1 MACVN
6 LNARY
11 FIYLFKSIKLPDLDL
26 NQIETMKNL
35 YQKIIAI
42 MVAFTFCF
50 NVNAQSKLNPNPT
63 TKDTYKVTKII
74 NLEYKYV
81 PSIKELIANG
91 TFIPSDPNEFKK
103 EGPPKRIRGAKVVPG
118 KGLPKGNDPLVNFD
132 SEVAKKQTRDP
143 ILTFQSTSS
152 TATPGDPTGEIG
164 RDYYLASWNSSFRFF
179 NLDGSPAT
187 PNTSLSNLFG
197 PNESGD
203 PIVLYDS
210 EADRYIVSSMG
221 SSALNFAISV
231 SNDPVNDGWHVYNA
245 ASNQFP
251 TSGFP
256 DYPKYSIWSDGY
268 YVTTNQGGDNLF
280 VIERD
285 KVLTGDSTASI
296 QAFDTPSQTTAGFA
310 SAQVFDIV
318 DDDHP
323 AAGNATLVYMQDDG
337 WGGITTDHL
346 KLWTINID
354 WANPSNSS
362 ISSPIQLNTTAFNS
376 TFDGGSFS
384 NLEQPSGPDIDAMQ
398 WTIMNQAQFRKFPTH
413 NSAVLNFVVDVDGS
427 SAELAGVRWFEL
439 RQDGDGQP
447 WTIFQEGTY
456 TAPDGRHAFG
466 ASMSIDL
473 QGNIGMGYSSV
484 STSESVSLRYTG
496 RYAAD
501 PLGEMTLEEG
511 LIAQS
516 TGNSTNLR
524 YADYAHMSV
533 EPTNDKQFWFVS
545 EYFSPGRGHRVGVFQ
560 IAADAAYD
568 AGVVSIDS
576 PVTGTLTDSEAV
588 TVSIFNYGEN
598 DISNFDVSFQVNS
611 GAVVTETYTGTV
623 GTGETVQHTFSTTV
637 DMSTVGETY
646 VVLAYTTLADDE
658 NDANDSVTADITH
671 LNPNDIGVS
680 AITSPSSGE
689 LLSNAESVTVTI
701 TNYGG
706 ATQYDFDVT
715 YELNGETVTETV
727 AGPLEGNSSMDYT
740 FTQTVDI
747 SEFGTYTITVYTSL
761 DNDSDTSNDST
772 STDVT
777 NINCAP
783 SMDCSFA
790 DGFQLFQFGD
800 INNESGCEGYGDF
813 TDQSTDVELGET
825 YDITMTTGYGNQYI
839 RIWIDYNDDFNFT
852 LDELILDNYVMGPGL
867 GAGSI
872 TETTQVTIPVDAT
885 LGQHLMRTKTNWNA
899 GVPDDACAT
908 TTYGETEDYMINI
921 LPSAA
926 YDVGVTNITNP
937 ITGSL
942 SNAETVTIEIFN
954 YGENDVSNFEVS
966 YTVNGGG
973 EVVETFTETL
983 ASGTTAEYSF
993 AGTADMSTVE
1003 AYYTIVASVNLDGD
1017 EDAENDSYEVEI
1029 QHLIA
1034 DDIGVTSI
1042 VSPSSGTLLSNTEQV
1057 TVVISNFGGA
1067 TQSDFE
1073 VTFVLNDGESV
1084 TEVVAGPL
1092 EGNSTMEYTFT
1103 QTVDLSIPGTF
1114 TLTVSTS
1121 LPGDDV
1127 PSNDSSSTEIV
1138 NSNCAPSMDCSVGDG
1153 LQLFQLLDIDNP
1165 SGCEGYG
1172 DFTDQMTNVEQ
1183 GGTHDVTF
1191 TTGYGNQ
1198 FVRIWIDFN
1207 DDYAY
1212 TLDEL
1217 VLDNY
1222 EIADGGG
1229 SGTYTETT
1237 QITIPADAPLG
1248 EHSMRVKT
1256 NWNAGVPDDACDETT
1271 YGETEDYMVNVV
1283 TSLGF
1288 GENELSESQFKIY
1301 SADNDNFTIKL
1312 TTAYSDLITFTVY
1325 DVNGK
1330 IVVFNNIEKTT
1341 GASYIYDLNMS
1352 YAASGVYLIK
1362 MGNSTVGYKTG
1373 RIIVK

>member
-1 MACVN
+1 
-6 LNARY
+6 
-11 FIYLFKSIKLPDLDL
+11 
-26 NQIETMKNL
+26 MKNI
-35 YQKIIAI
+35 YQKLIAI
-42 MVAFTFCF
+42 TVITLLSFG
-50 NVNAQSKLNPNPT
+50 VNAQSKFDPIPE
-63 TKDTYKVTKII
+63 KPDTYKVTKTI

-81 PSIKELIANG
+81 PSIKELIENG
-91 TFIPSDPNEFKK
+91 TFIPADPNEFKK
-103 EGPPKRIRGAKVVPG
+103 AGPPKRMRGAKLVPG
-118 KGLPKGNDPLVNFD
+118 KGLPKGNDPLVDFD
-132 SEVAKKQTRDP
+132 SKVSKKQTKDP
-143 ILTFQSTSS
+143 ILTFQTTTS
-152 TATPGDPTGEIG
+152 TATPGDPTGEVG
-164 RDYYLASWNSSFRFF
+164 RDYYLASWNSSFRFY
-179 NLDGSPAT
+179 NLDGTPAT

-197 PNESGD
+197 ANESGD

-210 EADRYIVSSMG
+210 EADRYVISSMG
-221 SSALNFAISV
+221 SSALNFAVSV

-251 TSGFP
+251 TSGQFP

-268 YVTTNQGGDNLF
+268 YCTTNTSGDNLF
-280 VIERD
+280 VLERE
-285 KVLTGDSTASI
+285 KILNGDSTASL
-296 QAFDTPSQTTAGFA
+296 QAFDTPSQAIAGFA
-310 SAQVFDIV
+310 SAQILDIV
-318 DDDHP
+318 DDNHP
-323 AAGNATLVYMQDDG
+323 SAGNATLVYMQDDSWSG
-337 WGGITTDHL
+337 VTTDHL
-346 KLWTINID
+346 KLWTVNVD
-354 WANPSNSS
+354 WSNPGNSS
-362 ISSPIQLNTTAFNS
+362 ISSPVQLNTTAFNS

-413 NSAVLNFVVDVDGS
+413 NSAILNFVVDVDGTA
-427 SAELAGVRWFEL
+427 AELAGVRWYEL

-447 WTIFQEGTY
+447 WTIYQEGTY

-466 ASMSIDL
+466 ASMSMDL

-484 STSESVSLRYTG
+484 SSTESVSLRYTG

-533 EPTNDKQFWFVS
+533 EPVNGKQFWYVS
-545 EYFSPGRGHRVGVFQ
+545 EYFSPGRSHMLGVFQ

-576 PVTGTLTDSEAV
+576 PVTGTLTDSETV

-598 DISNFDVSFQVNS
+598 DISNFDVSFELNS
-611 GAVVTETYTGTV
+611 GGVVTETYTGTIA
-623 GTGETVQHTFSTTV
+623 TGETAQHTFSTTV

-646 VVLAYTTLADDE
+646 VLNAYTTLTDDE
-658 NDANDSVTADITH
+658 NSDNDGVTEDIIH

-680 AITSPSSGE
+680 GISSPSSGE

-715 YELNGETVTETV
+715 FELNGETVTETV
-727 AGPLEGNSSMDYT
+727 PGPLEGNSSMDYT
-740 FTQTVDI
+740 FEQTVDV
-747 SEFGTYTITVYTSL
+747 SAFGTYTITVYTSL
-761 DNDSDTSNDST
+761 DGDSDVSNDS
-772 STDVT
+772 SSSDIT

-790 DGFQLFQFGD
+790 DGFLLFQFGD

-825 YDITMTTGYGNQYI
+825 YDVTMTTGYGNQFV
-839 RIWIDYNDDFNFT
+839 RIWVDYNDDFNFT
-852 LDELILDNYVMGPGL
+852 LDELILDNYEIADGA
-867 GAGSI
+867 GAGSF

-899 GVPDDACAT
+899 PVPDDACET
-908 TTYGETEDYMINI
+908 TQYGETEDYMINI
-921 LPSAA
+921 LPAAA
-926 YDVGVTNITNP
+926 YDVGVTNITSP
-937 ITGSL
+937 VTGSL
-942 SNAETVTIEIFN
+942 SNAETITIEIFN
-954 YGENDVSNFEVS
+954 FGENDVTNFEVS
-966 YTVNGGG
+966 YSVNGGAA
-973 EVVETFTETL
+973 VVETYTETL
-983 ASGTTAEYSF
+983 ASGATGEYTF
-993 AGTADMSTVE
+993 AGTADMSEVE
-1003 AYYTIVASVNLDGD
+1003 AFYTIVASVNLDGD
-1017 EDAENDSYEVEI
+1017 EDAENDSFEIEI

-1034 DDIGVTSI
+1034 LDLGVSSI
-1042 VSPSSGTLLSNTEQV
+1042 LSPSSGTLLSNAEQV
-1057 TVVISNFGGA
+1057 TVVITNFGGA
-1067 TQSDFE
+1067 TQTDFE

-1103 QTVDLSIPGTF
+1103 QTVDLSIPGNY

-1138 NSNCAPSMDCSVGDG
+1138 NTNCAPSMDCSVGDG

-1172 DFTDQMTNVEQ
+1172 DFTDLMTDVEQ
-1183 GGTHDVTF
+1183 GGTHDVTL

-1207 DDYAY
+1207 DDFAY

-1222 EIADGGG
+1222 EIADGSG
-1229 SGTYTETT
+1229 SGSYTETT
-1237 QITIPADAPLG
+1237 QINIPADAPLG
-1248 EHSMRVKT
+1248 QHSMRVKT
-1256 NWNAGVPDDACDETT
+1256 NWNAPVPDDACEETT

-1288 GENELSESQFKIY
+1288 GEQELTNSQFKIY
-1301 SADNDNFTIKL
+1301 SADNDNFTVKL
-1312 TTAYSDLITFTVY
+1312 ITDYSELITFTVY

-1330 IVVFNNIEKTT
+1330 ILVFNNIEKTN
-1341 GASYIYDLNMS
+1341 GSSYVYDLDMS
-1352 YAASGVYLIK
+1352 YAAAGVYLVQ
-1362 MGNSTVGYKTG
+1362 MGNSSVGYKTG

>member
-1 MACVN
+1 
-6 LNARY
+6 
-11 FIYLFKSIKLPDLDL
+11 
-26 NQIETMKNL
+26 MKNSF
-35 YQKIIAI
+35 QKLFALI
-42 MVAFTFCF
+42 VVFTLSFA
-50 NVNAQSKLNPNPT
+50 VNAQTKYNPNPT
-63 TKDTYKVTKII
+63 TKDTYKVTKVI

-81 PSIKELIANG
+81 PSIKELIENG
-91 TFIPSDPNEFKK
+91 TFIPADPNEFKK
-103 EGPPKRIRGAKVVPG
+103 VGPPKRMRGAKVVPG

-132 SEVAKKQTRDP
+132 KESTKKQTKDP

-197 PNESGD
+197 ANESGD
-203 PIVLYDS
+203 PIVMYDS
-210 EADRYIVSSMG
+210 EADRYIITSMG
-221 SSALNFAISV
+221 SSSVNFAISV

-245 ASNQFP
+245 SSNQFP
-251 TSGFP
+251 TSGQFP

-268 YVTTNQGGDNLF
+268 YLTTNTGGDNLF

-296 QAFDTPSQTTAGFA
+296 QAFDTPSQATAGFS

-323 AAGNATLVYMQDDG
+323 APGNATLVYMQDDG
-337 WGGITTDHL
+337 WGGVSTDHL

-354 WANPSNSS
+354 WSNPSNSS
-362 ISSPIQLNTTAFNS
+362 ISSPVQLNTTAFNS

-447 WTIFQEGTY
+447 WYIHQEGTY

-598 DISNFDVSFQVNS
+598 DISNFDVSFQVDG
-611 GAVVTETYTGTV
+611 GAVVTETYSGTI
-623 GTGETVQHTFSTTV
+623 GTGETAQHTFSTTV

-825 YDITMTTGYGNQYI
+825 YDVTMTTGYGDQFV

-852 LDELILDNYVMGPGL
+852 LDELILDNYEIADGA
-867 GAGSI
+867 GAGSF

-899 GVPDDACAT
+899 TVPDDACAT
-908 TTYGETEDYMINI
+908 TQYGETEDYMINI

-937 ITGSL
+937 VTGSL

-954 YGENDVSNFEVS
+954 YGENDISNFEVS
-966 YTVNGGG
+966 YTVNGGA
-973 EVVETFTETL
+973 EVIETFTETL

-1057 TVVISNFGGA
+1057 TVVITNFGGA

-1073 VTFVLNDGESV
+1073 VTYVLNDGESV

-1237 QITIPADAPLG
+1237 QITIPSDAPLG

-1256 NWNAGVPDDACDETT
+1256 NWNAGVPDDACEETT

-1312 TTAYSDLITFTVY
+1312 TTDYSDLITFTVY

>member
-1 MACVN
+1 MKNIYIKLLALATIITLSFS
-6 LNARY
+6 LNAQT
-11 FIYLFKSIKLPDLDL
+11 K
-26 NQIETMKNL
+26 
-35 YQKIIAI
+35 
-42 MVAFTFCF
+42 FTPIPE
-50 NVNAQSKLNPNPT
+50 KP
-63 TKDTYKVTKII
+63 DTYKVTQTI

-81 PSIKELIANG
+81 PSIKELIQNG

-103 EGPPKRIRGAKVVPG
+103 EGPPKRMRGAKVVPG
-118 KGLPKGNDPLVNFD
+118 KGLPKGNDPLVDFD
-132 SEVAKKQTRDP
+132 SKTSKKQTRDP
-143 ILTFQSTSS
+143 ILTFQTTSS
-152 TATPGDPTGEIG
+152 TATPGDPTGEVG
-164 RDYYLASWNSSFRFF
+164 RDYYLASWNSSFRFY

-210 EADRYIVSSMG
+210 EADRYVISSMG
-221 SSALNFAISV
+221 SSALNFAVSV

-251 TSGFP
+251 TSGQFP

-268 YVTTNQGGDNLF
+268 YCTTNTGGDNLF
-280 VIERD
+280 VLERE
-285 KVLTGDSTASI
+285 KILNGDPTASL
-296 QAFDTPSQTTAGFA
+296 QAFDIPAMVTAGFS
-310 SAQVFDIV
+310 SAQVLDIV

-323 AAGNATLVYMQDDG
+323 APGNATLVYMQDDS
-337 WGGITTDHL
+337 WGGVSIDHL
-346 KLWTINID
+346 KIWNINID
-354 WANPSNSS
+354 WSNSS
-362 ISSPIQLNTTAFNS
+362 NSSVSSPTQLNTTAFNS

-427 SAELAGVRWFEL
+427 SAELAGVRWYEL

-447 WTIFQEGTY
+447 WSIYQEGTY
-456 TAPDGRHAFG
+456 TAPDGRHAFA

-484 STSESVSLRYTG
+484 SSTESISLRYTG
-496 RYAAD
+496 RYAGD

-511 LIAQS
+511 LVAQS
-516 TGNSTNLR
+516 TGNNPNLR
-524 YADYAHMSV
+524 YADYADISV
-533 EPTNDKQFWFVS
+533 DPVNDKQFWYVS
-545 EYFSPGRGHRVGVFQ
+545 EYFSPSRSHMVGVFQ

-568 AGVVSIDS
+568 AGVVSVDS
-576 PVTGTLTDSEAV
+576 PVTGTLTDTETV

-598 DISNFDVSFQVNS
+598 DISNFDVSFQVNG
-611 GAVVTETYTGTV
+611 GAVITETYTGTI

-646 VVLAYTTLADDE
+646 VVNAYTTLTDDE
-658 NDANDSVTADITH
+658 NTANDGVTADITH

-680 AITSPSSGE
+680 EITSPSSGE
-689 LLSNAESVTVTI
+689 LLSNAESVTVII
-701 TNYGG
+701 TNFGG

-715 YELNGETVTETV
+715 FEITNPDGSGEIVTETV
-727 AGPLEGNSSMDYT
+727 AGPLEGNSSMEYT
-740 FTQTVDI
+740 FEQTVDV
-747 SEFGTYTITVYTSL
+747 SQFGTYSISSNTSL
-761 DNDSDTSNDST
+761 EGDSDETNDTTTSDI
-772 STDVT
+772 T

-783 SMDCSFA
+783 SMDCSLG
-790 DGFQLFQFGD
+790 DGFQLFQFAD

-825 YDITMTTGYGNQYI
+825 YDVTMTTGWGQQYV

-852 LDELILDNYVMGPGL
+852 LDELVMDNYII
-867 GAGSI
+867 GAGQGQGTY
-872 TETTQVTIPVDAT
+872 TETTQLTIPVNAA

-899 GVPDDACAT
+899 GVPDDACELT
-908 TTYGETEDYMINI
+908 VYGETEDYMINI
-921 LPSAA
+921 LPAAA
-926 YDVGVTNITNP
+926 YDIGVTNITNP

-966 YTVNGGG
+966 YAVNGGA
-973 EVVETFTETL
+973 EVIETFTETL

-993 AGTADMSTVE
+993 NGTADMSTVE

-1017 EDAENDSYEVEI
+1017 EDADNDSYEVEI

-1034 DDIGVTSI
+1034 NDIGVTSI
-1042 VSPSSGTLLSNTEQV
+1042 LSPSSGTLLSNAEQV
-1057 TVVISNFGGA
+1057 SVVITNFGGA

-1103 QTVDLSIPGTF
+1103 GTVDLSIPGTF
-1114 TLTVSTS
+1114 TLTVNTS

-1127 PSNDSSSTEIV
+1127 SSNDSSAIEIV
-1138 NSNCAPSMDCSVGDG
+1138 NSNCAPSMNCAVGDG
-1153 LQLFQLLDIDNP
+1153 LTLFQLLDIDNT

-1172 DFTDQMTNVEQ
+1172 DFTDQITNVEQ
-1183 GGTHDVTF
+1183 GGTHDVTM
-1191 TTGYGNQ
+1191 TTGYGTQ
-1198 FVRIWIDFN
+1198 YVRIWIDFN

-1212 TLDEL
+1212 TIDEL

-1222 EIADGGG
+1222 VIADGSPGG
-1229 SGTYTETT
+1229 SYTETT
-1237 QITIPADAPLG
+1237 QINIPADAALG

-1256 NWNAGVPDDACDETT
+1256 NWNAGVPDDACEVTT

-1283 TSLGF
+1283 TSLGLV
-1288 GENELSESQFKIY
+1288 ENQLNESQFIIY
-1301 SADNDNFTIKL
+1301 SPDNDNFTVKL
-1312 TTAYSDLITFTVY
+1312 TTEYSDLITFTVY

-1330 IVVFNNIEKTT
+1330 IVVFNNIEKTDSS
-1341 GASYIYDLNMS
+1341 SYIYDLNMS
-1352 YAASGVYLIK
+1352 YAASGVYLVK
-1362 MGNSTVGYKTG
+1362 MGNSTIGYKTA
-1373 RIIVK
+1373 RIIVN

>member
-1 MACVN
+1 
-6 LNARY
+6 
-11 FIYLFKSIKLPDLDL
+11 
-26 NQIETMKNL
+26 
-35 YQKIIAI
+35 
-42 MVAFTFCF
+42 
-50 NVNAQSKLNPNPT
+50 
-63 TKDTYKVTKII
+63 
-74 NLEYKYV
+74 
-81 PSIKELIANG
+81 
-91 TFIPSDPNEFKK
+91 
-103 EGPPKRIRGAKVVPG
+103 
-118 KGLPKGNDPLVNFD
+118 
-132 SEVAKKQTRDP
+132 
-143 ILTFQSTSS
+143 
-152 TATPGDPTGEIG
+152 
-164 RDYYLASWNSSFRFF
+164 
-179 NLDGSPAT
+179 
-187 PNTSLSNLFG
+187 
-197 PNESGD
+197 
-203 PIVLYDS
+203 
-210 EADRYIVSSMG
+210 MG

-251 TSGFP
+251 TSGQFP

-268 YVTTNQGGDNLF
+268 YCTTNTGGDNLF
-280 VIERD
+280 VLERE
-285 KVLTGDSTASI
+285 KILNGDPTASL
-296 QAFDTPSQTTAGFA
+296 QAFDIPAMVTAGFS
-310 SAQVFDIV
+310 SAQVLDIV

-323 AAGNATLVYMQDDG
+323 APGNATLVYMQDDSWTG
-337 WGGITTDHL
+337 VSIDHL
-346 KLWTINID
+346 KIWNINID
-354 WANPSNSS
+354 WSNSS
-362 ISSPIQLNTTAFNS
+362 NSSVSSPTQLNTTAFNS

-427 SAELAGVRWFEL
+427 SAELAGVRWYEL

-447 WTIFQEGTY
+447 WSIYQEGTY
-456 TAPDGRHAFG
+456 TAPDGRHAFA

-484 STSESVSLRYTG
+484 SSTESISLRYTG
-496 RYAAD
+496 RYAGD

-511 LIAQS
+511 LVAQS
-516 TGNSTNLR
+516 TGNNPNLR
-524 YADYAHMSV
+524 YADYADISV
-533 EPTNDKQFWFVS
+533 DPVNDKQFWYVS
-545 EYFSPGRGHRVGVFQ
+545 EYFSPSRSHMVGVFQ

-568 AGVVSIDS
+568 AGVVSVDS
-576 PVTGTLTDSEAV
+576 PVTGTLTDTETV

-611 GAVVTETYTGTV
+611 GAVITETYTGTI

-637 DMSTVGETY
+637 DMSTVGTTY
-646 VVLAYTTLADDE
+646 AVLAYTTLTDDE
-658 NDANDSVTADITH
+658 NASNDGVTADITH

-680 AITSPSSGE
+680 EITSPSSGE
-689 LLSNAESVTVTI
+689 LLSNAESVTVMI
-701 TNYGG
+701 TNFGG

-715 YELNGETVTETV
+715 FEITNPDGSSEIVTETIT
-727 AGPLEGNSSMDYT
+727 GPLEGNSSMEYT
-740 FTQTVDI
+740 FEQTVDV
-747 SEFGTYTITVYTSL
+747 SEFGTYLISANTSL
-761 DNDSDTSNDST
+761 DGDSDETNDT
-772 STDVT
+772 TTTDIT

-783 SMDCSFA
+783 SMDCSLG
-790 DGFQLFQFGD
+790 DGFQLFQFAD

-825 YDITMTTGYGNQYI
+825 YDVTMTTGWGEQYV

-852 LDELILDNYVMGPGL
+852 LDELVMDNYII
-867 GAGSI
+867 GAGQGQGTY
-872 TETTQVTIPVDAT
+872 TETTQLTIPANAA

-899 GVPDDACAT
+899 GVPDDACELT
-908 TTYGETEDYMINI
+908 VYGETEDYMINI
-921 LPSAA
+921 LPAAA
-926 YDVGVTNITNP
+926 YDIGVTNITNP

-966 YTVNGGG
+966 YTINGGA

-993 AGTADMSTVE
+993 NGTADMSTVE
-1003 AYYTIVASVNLDGD
+1003 AYYTIAASVNLDGD
-1017 EDAENDSYEVEI
+1017 EDADNDSYEVEI

-1034 DDIGVTSI
+1034 NDIGITSI
-1042 VSPSSGTLLSNTEQV
+1042 LSPSSGTLLSNAEQV
-1057 TVVISNFGGA
+1057 SVVITNFGGA

-1103 QTVDLSIPGTF
+1103 GTVDLSIPGTF
-1114 TLTVSTS
+1114 TLTVNTS

-1127 PSNDSSSTEIV
+1127 STNDSSAIEIV
-1138 NSNCAPSMDCSVGDG
+1138 NSNCAPSMNCAVGDG
-1153 LQLFQLLDIDNP
+1153 LTLFQLLDIDNT

-1183 GGTHDVTF
+1183 GGTHDVTM
-1191 TTGYGNQ
+1191 TTGYGTQ
-1198 FVRIWIDFN
+1198 YVRIWIDFN

-1212 TLDEL
+1212 TIDEL

-1222 EIADGGG
+1222 VIADGSPGG
-1229 SGTYTETT
+1229 SYTETT
-1237 QITIPADAPLG
+1237 QINIPADAALG

-1256 NWNAGVPDDACDETT
+1256 NWNAGVPDDACEVTT

-1283 TSLGF
+1283 TSLGLE
-1288 GENELSESQFKIY
+1288 ENQLNESQFIIY
-1301 SADNDNFTIKL
+1301 SPDNDNFTVKL
-1312 TTAYSDLITFTVY
+1312 TTEYSDLITFTVY

-1330 IVVFNNIEKTT
+1330 IVVFNNIEKTD
-1341 GASYIYDLNMS
+1341 GSSYIYDLDMS
-1352 YAASGVYLIK
+1352 YAAAGVYLVK
-1362 MGNSTVGYKTG
+1362 MGNSTIGYKTG

>member
-1 MACVN
+1 
-6 LNARY
+6 
-11 FIYLFKSIKLPDLDL
+11 
-26 NQIETMKNL
+26 MKNSF
-35 YQKIIAI
+35 QKLFALI
-42 MVAFTFCF
+42 VVFTLSFA
-50 NVNAQSKLNPNPT
+50 VNAQTKYNPNPT
-63 TKDTYKVTKII
+63 TKDTYKVTKVI

-81 PSIKELIANG
+81 PSIKELIENG
-91 TFIPSDPNEFKK
+91 TFIPADPNEFKK
-103 EGPPKRIRGAKVVPG
+103 VGPPKRMRGAKVVPG

-132 SEVAKKQTRDP
+132 KESTKKQTKDP

-197 PNESGD
+197 ANESGD
-203 PIVLYDS
+203 PIVMYDS
-210 EADRYIVSSMG
+210 EADRYIITSMG
-221 SSALNFAISV
+221 SSSVNFAISV

-245 ASNQFP
+245 SSNQFP
-251 TSGFP
+251 TSGQFP

-268 YVTTNQGGDNLF
+268 YLTTNTGGDNLF

-296 QAFDTPSQTTAGFA
+296 QAFDTPSQATAGFS

-323 AAGNATLVYMQDDG
+323 APGNATLVYMQDDG
-337 WGGITTDHL
+337 WGGVSTDHL

-354 WANPSNSS
+354 WSNPSNSS
-362 ISSPIQLNTTAFNS
+362 ISSPVQLNTTAFNS

-447 WTIFQEGTY
+447 WYIHQEGTY

-598 DISNFDVSFQVNS
+598 DISNFDVSFQVDG
-611 GAVVTETYTGTV
+611 GAVVTETYSGTI
-623 GTGETVQHTFSTTV
+623 GTGETAQHTFSTTV

-825 YDITMTTGYGNQYI
+825 YDVTMTTGYGNQFV

-852 LDELILDNYVMGPGL
+852 LDELILDNYEIADGA
-867 GAGSI
+867 GAGSF

-899 GVPDDACAT
+899 TVPDDACAT
-908 TTYGETEDYMINI
+908 TQYGETEDYMINI

-937 ITGSL
+937 VTGSL

-954 YGENDVSNFEVS
+954 YGENDISNFEVS
-966 YTVNGGG
+966 YTVNGGA
-973 EVVETFTETL
+973 EVIETFTETL

-1057 TVVISNFGGA
+1057 TVVITNFGGA

-1073 VTFVLNDGESV
+1073 VTYVLNDGESV

-1237 QITIPADAPLG
+1237 QITIPSDAPLG

-1256 NWNAGVPDDACDETT
+1256 NWNAGVPDDACEETT

-1312 TTAYSDLITFTVY
+1312 TTDYSDLITFTVY

>member
-1 MACVN
+1 
-6 LNARY
+6 
-11 FIYLFKSIKLPDLDL
+11 
-26 NQIETMKNL
+26 MKNL
-35 YQKIIAI
+35 FIKLI
-42 MVAFTFCF
+42 AFTVIITLSSS
-50 NVNAQSKLNPNPT
+50 VNAQ
-63 TKDTYKVTKII
+63 TKFTPAPEKPDTYKVTQTI

-81 PSIKELIANG
+81 PSIRELIENG
-91 TFIPSDPNEFKK
+91 TFIPADPNEFKK
-103 EGPPKRIRGAKVVPG
+103 VGPPKRMRGAKVVPG
-118 KGLPKGNDPLVNFD
+118 KGFPKGDDPLVNFD
-132 SEVAKKQTRDP
+132 SKVSKKQTKDP
-143 ILTFQSTSS
+143 ILTFQSTTS

-164 RDYYLASWNSSFRFF
+164 RDYYLASWNSSFRFY

-197 PNESGD
+197 ANESGD

-210 EADRYIVSSMG
+210 EADRYVISSMG
-221 SSALNFAISV
+221 SSSLNFAVSV

-251 TSGFP
+251 TSGQFP

-268 YVTTNQGGDNLF
+268 YCTTNTGGDNLF
-280 VIERD
+280 VLERD
-285 KVLTGDSTASI
+285 KILNGDTSASL
-296 QAFDTPSQTTAGFA
+296 QAFDTPSQATAGFA
-310 SAQVFDIV
+310 SAQILDIV
-318 DDDHP
+318 DDEHP
-323 AAGNATLVYMQDDG
+323 AAGNATLVYMQDDS
-337 WGGITTDHL
+337 WGGVSVDHL
-346 KLWTINID
+346 KLWTVNVD
-354 WANPSNSS
+354 WNNPSNSS
-362 ISSPIQLNTTAFNS
+362 ISSPTQLNTTAFNS

-413 NSAVLNFVVDVDGS
+413 NSAILNFVVDVDGS
-427 SAELAGVRWFEL
+427 AAELAGVRWYEL
-439 RQDGDGQP
+439 RQNGDGQP
-447 WTIFQEGTY
+447 WTIYQEGTY

-466 ASMSIDL
+466 ASMSMDL

-524 YADYAHMSV
+524 YADYAHLSV
-533 EPTNDKQFWFVS
+533 EPTNDKQFWYVS
-545 EYFSPGRGHRVGVFQ
+545 EYFSPGRSHMVGVFQ

-576 PVTGTLTDSEAV
+576 PVTGTLTDTETV

-598 DISNFDVSFQVNS
+598 DISNFDVSFQLNS

-637 DMSTVGETY
+637 DMSIVGTTY
-646 VVLAYTTLADDE
+646 VLYSYTTLTDDE
-658 NDANDSVTADITH
+658 NAANDGVTEDIIH

-680 AITSPSSGE
+680 DITSPSSGE

-715 YELNGETVTETV
+715 FEIVLPDGSTETVTETV
-727 AGPLEGNSSMDYT
+727 PGPLEGNSSMDYT
-740 FTQTVDI
+740 FEQTVDV
-747 SEFGTYTITVYTSL
+747 SAFGTYSISSNTSL
-761 DNDSDTSNDST
+761 DGDSDTTNDMST
-772 STDVT
+772 TDIT

-790 DGFQLFQFGD
+790 DGFLLFQFGD

-825 YDITMTTGYGNQYI
+825 YDVTMTTGYGNQFV

-852 LDELILDNYVMGPGL
+852 LDELILDNYEIADGA
-867 GAGSI
+867 GAGSF
-872 TETTQVTIPVDAT
+872 TETTQVTIPTSAT

-908 TTYGETEDYMINI
+908 TQYGETEDYMINI
-921 LPSAA
+921 LPAAA
-926 YDVGVTNITNP
+926 YDIGVTNITNP
-937 ITGSL
+937 ITGTL
-942 SNAETVTIEIFN
+942 SSAETVTIEIFN

-966 YTVNGGG
+966 YTVNGGA

-993 AGTADMSTVE
+993 TGTADMSQIE

-1017 EDAENDSYEVEI
+1017 EDSENDSYEVEI
-1029 QHLIA
+1029 QYLI
-1034 DDIGVTSI
+1034 DYDLGVSEI
-1042 VSPSSGTLLSNTEQV
+1042 ASPASGVLLSNAEQV
-1057 TVVISNFGGA
+1057 VVTITNYGGI
-1067 TQSDFE
+1067 TQSDFD
-1073 VTFVLNDGESV
+1073 VTFEIIFPDGSSETV
-1084 TEVVAGPL
+1084 TETVAGPL
-1092 EGNSTMEYTFT
+1092 PGNSSMSYTFN
-1103 QTVDLSIPGTF
+1103 QTVDLSIPGNY
-1114 TLTVSTS
+1114 TLSVSTS

-1127 PSNDSSSTEIV
+1127 PSNDSSSTDIV

-1183 GGTHDVTF
+1183 GGTHDVTM
-1191 TTGYGNQ
+1191 TTGYGTQ
-1198 FVRIWIDFN
+1198 YVRIWIDFN
-1207 DDYAY
+1207 DDFAY
-1212 TLDEL
+1212 TADEL

-1222 EIADGGG
+1222 VIADGSAGG
-1229 SGTYTETT
+1229 SYTETT
-1237 QITIPADAPLG
+1237 QINIPADAALG

-1256 NWNAGVPDDACDETT
+1256 NWNAGVPDDACEETT

-1288 GENELSESQFKIY
+1288 GEDELVESQFVIY
-1301 SADNDNFTIKL
+1301 SADNDNFMIKL
-1312 TTAYSDLITFTVY
+1312 TTDYSDLMTFTVY
-1325 DVNGK
+1325 DINGK
-1330 IVVFNNIEKTT
+1330 ILVFNNIEKTN
-1341 GASYIYDLNMS
+1341 GLSYVYDLDMS
-1352 YAASGVYLIK
+1352 YADAGVYLIK

>member
-1 MACVN
+1 MK
-6 LNARY
+6 
-11 FIYLFKSIKLPDLDL
+11 YLSQKLLAL
-26 NQIETMKNL
+26 I
-35 YQKIIAI
+35 
-42 MVAFTFCF
+42 VVFTLSFA
-50 NVNAQSKLNPNPT
+50 VNAQTKYNPNPT

-81 PSIKELIANG
+81 PSIKELISNG
-91 TFIPSDPNEFKK
+91 TFIPADPNEFKK

-132 SEVAKKQTRDP
+132 SKVAKKQTRDP
-143 ILTFQSTSS
+143 ILTFQSTTS

-221 SSALNFAISV
+221 SSALNFAVSV

-323 AAGNATLVYMQDDG
+323 AAGNATLVYMQDDS

-346 KLWTINID
+346 KLWNINID

-362 ISSPIQLNTTAFNS
+362 ISSPVQLNTTAFNS

-413 NSAVLNFVVDVDGS
+413 NSAILNFVVDVDGS
-427 SAELAGVRWFEL
+427 SSELAGVRWYEL
-439 RQDGDGQP
+439 RQDADGQP
-447 WTIFQEGTY
+447 WYIHQEGTY

-466 ASMSIDL
+466 ASMSIDF
-473 QGNIGMGYSSV
+473 QGNIAMGYSSV
-484 STSESVSLRYTG
+484 SSSESVSLRYTG

-533 EPTNDKQFWFVS
+533 EPTNDKQFWYVS
-545 EYFSPGRGHRVGVFQ
+545 EYFSPGRSHMVGVFQ

-568 AGVVSIDS
+568 VGVVSIDS
-576 PVTGTLTDSEAV
+576 PVTGTLTDTETV

-598 DISNFDVSFQVNS
+598 DISNFDVSFQVDG
-611 GAVVTETYTGTV
+611 GAVVTETYSGTI
-623 GTGETVQHTFSTTV
+623 GTGETAQHTFSTSV
-637 DMSTVGETY
+637 DMSTIGTTY
-646 VVLAYTTLADDE
+646 VVTAYTTLADDE
-658 NDANDSVTADITH
+658 NDANDSVTADVTH

-680 AITSPSSGE
+680 EITSPSSGE
-689 LLSNAESVTVTI
+689 LLSNAESVIVTI

-715 YELNGETVTETV
+715 YEFNGQTVTETV
-727 AGPLEGNSSMDYT
+727 PGPLEGNSSMEYT
-740 FTQTVDI
+740 FTQTVDV

-761 DNDSDTSNDST
+761 DNDSDASNDSFL
-772 STDVT
+772 TDVT

-825 YDITMTTGYGNQYI
+825 YDVTMTTGYGNQFV

-852 LDELILDNYVMGPGL
+852 LDELILDNYEIAD
-867 GAGSI
+867 GAAGGSY
-872 TETTQVTIPVDAT
+872 TETTQVTIPADAT
-885 LGQHLMRTKTNWNA
+885 LGQHLMRAKTNWQA
-899 GVPDDACAT
+899 GVPDNACEL

-921 LPSAA
+921 LPAAA
-926 YDVGVTNITNP
+926 YDIGVTNITNP
-937 ITGSL
+937 VTGTL
-942 SNAETVTIEIFN
+942 SNSETITIEIFN

-966 YTVNGGG
+966 YLVNGSA
-973 EVVETFTETL
+973 EVIETFTETL

-993 AGTADMSTVE
+993 TGTADMSQVE
-1003 AYYTIVASVNLDGD
+1003 AYYTISASVNLDGD
-1017 EDAENDSYEVEI
+1017 EDVENDSYEVEI
-1029 QHLIA
+1029 QYLIDLDLGISGIA
-1034 DDIGVTSI
+1034 SP
-1042 VSPSSGTLLSNTEQV
+1042 VSGILLSNSEQV
-1057 TVVISNFGGA
+1057 VVTITNYGGVTA
-1067 TQSDFE
+1067 SDFD
-1073 VTFVLNDGESV
+1073 VTYEIISPDGS
-1084 TEVVAGPL
+1084 TETITETVAGPL
-1092 EGNSTMEYTFT
+1092 PGNSSMSYTFN
-1103 QTVDLSIPGTF
+1103 QTVDLTIPGIYVI
-1114 TLTVSTS
+1114 TVYTS
-1121 LPGDDV
+1121 LAGDDV
-1127 PSNDSSSTEIV
+1127 PSNDSASVEVV
-1138 NSNCAPSMDCSVGDG
+1138 NSNCAPSMDCSFADG
-1153 LQLFQLLDIDNP
+1153 LQLFQLLDINNP

-1172 DFTDQMTNVEQ
+1172 DFTDQTTNVEQ
-1183 GGTHDVTF
+1183 GGTHDVTM

-1207 DDYAY
+1207 DDYTY

-1222 EIADGGG
+1222 EIADGAASG
-1229 SGTYTETT
+1229 SYTETT
-1237 QITIPADAPLG
+1237 QITIPSDAPLG
-1248 EHSMRVKT
+1248 EHLMRVKT
-1256 NWNAGVPDDACDETT
+1256 NWNAGVPDDACAETT

-1301 SADNDNFTIKL
+1301 SVDNDNFTIKL
-1312 TTAYSDLITFTVY
+1312 TTDYSDLITFTLY

-1362 MGNSTVGYKTG
+1362 MGNSIVGYKTG

>member
-1 MACVN
+1 MKNIYAKLLALTTIITLSFS
-6 LNARY
+6 LNAQT
-11 FIYLFKSIKLPDLDL
+11 K
-26 NQIETMKNL
+26 
-35 YQKIIAI
+35 
-42 MVAFTFCF
+42 FTPIPE
-50 NVNAQSKLNPNPT
+50 KP
-63 TKDTYKVTKII
+63 DTYKVTKTI

-81 PSIKELIANG
+81 PSIKELIQNG

-103 EGPPKRIRGAKVVPG
+103 EGPPKRMRGAKVVPG
-118 KGLPKGNDPLVNFD
+118 KGLPKGNDPLVDFD
-132 SEVAKKQTRDP
+132 SKSSKKQTRDP
-143 ILTFQSTSS
+143 ILTFQTTSS
-152 TATPGDPTGEIG
+152 TATPGDPTGEVG
-164 RDYYLASWNSSFRFF
+164 RDYYLASWNSSFRFY

-210 EADRYIVSSMG
+210 EADRYVISSMG

-251 TSGFP
+251 TSGQFP

-268 YVTTNQGGDNLF
+268 YCTTNTGGDNLF
-280 VIERD
+280 VLERE
-285 KVLTGDSTASI
+285 KILNGDPTASL
-296 QAFDTPSQTTAGFA
+296 QAFDIPAMVTAGFS
-310 SAQVFDIV
+310 SAQVLDIV

-323 AAGNATLVYMQDDG
+323 APGNATLVYMQDDSWTG
-337 WGGITTDHL
+337 VSIDHL
-346 KLWTINID
+346 KIWNINID
-354 WANPSNSS
+354 WSNSS
-362 ISSPIQLNTTAFNS
+362 NSSVSSPTQLNTTAFNS

-427 SAELAGVRWFEL
+427 SAELAGVRWYEL

-447 WTIFQEGTY
+447 WSIYQEGTY
-456 TAPDGRHAFG
+456 IAPDGRHAFA

-484 STSESVSLRYTG
+484 SSTESISLRYTG
-496 RYAAD
+496 RYAGD

-511 LIAQS
+511 LVAQS
-516 TGNSTNLR
+516 TGNNPNLR
-524 YADYAHMSV
+524 YADYADISV
-533 EPTNDKQFWFVS
+533 DPVNDKQFWYVS
-545 EYFSPGRGHRVGVFQ
+545 EYFSPSRSHMVGVFQ

-568 AGVVSIDS
+568 AGVVSVDS
-576 PVTGTLTDSEAV
+576 PVTGTLTDTETV

-611 GAVVTETYTGTV
+611 GAVITETYTGTI

-637 DMSTVGETY
+637 DMSTVGTTY
-646 VVLAYTTLADDE
+646 AVLAYTTLTDDE
-658 NDANDSVTADITH
+658 NASNDGVTADITH

-680 AITSPSSGE
+680 EITSPSSGE
-689 LLSNAESVTVTI
+689 LLSNAESVTVMI
-701 TNYGG
+701 TNFGG

-715 YELNGETVTETV
+715 FEITNPDGSSEIVTETIT
-727 AGPLEGNSSMDYT
+727 GPLEGNSSMEYT
-740 FTQTVDI
+740 FEQTVDV
-747 SEFGTYTITVYTSL
+747 SEFGTYLISANTSL
-761 DNDSDTSNDST
+761 DGDSDETNDT
-772 STDVT
+772 TTTDIT

-783 SMDCSFA
+783 SMDCSLG
-790 DGFQLFQFGD
+790 DGFQLFQFAD

-825 YDITMTTGYGNQYI
+825 YDVTMTTGWGEQYV

-852 LDELILDNYVMGPGL
+852 LDELVMDNYII
-867 GAGSI
+867 GAGQGQGTY
-872 TETTQVTIPVDAT
+872 TETTQLTIPANAA

-899 GVPDDACAT
+899 GVPDDACELT
-908 TTYGETEDYMINI
+908 VYGETEDYMINI
-921 LPSAA
+921 LPAAA
-926 YDVGVTNITNP
+926 YDIGVTNITNP

-966 YTVNGGG
+966 YTINGGA

-993 AGTADMSTVE
+993 NGTADMSTVE
-1003 AYYTIVASVNLDGD
+1003 AYYTIAASVNLDGD
-1017 EDAENDSYEVEI
+1017 EDADNDSYEVEI

-1034 DDIGVTSI
+1034 NDIGITSI
-1042 VSPSSGTLLSNTEQV
+1042 LSPSSGTLLSNAEQV
-1057 TVVISNFGGA
+1057 SVVITNFGGA

-1103 QTVDLSIPGTF
+1103 GTVDLSIPGTF
-1114 TLTVSTS
+1114 TLTVNTS

-1127 PSNDSSSTEIV
+1127 STNDSSAIEIV
-1138 NSNCAPSMDCSVGDG
+1138 NSNCAPSMNCAVGDG
-1153 LQLFQLLDIDNP
+1153 LTLFQLLDIDNT

-1183 GGTHDVTF
+1183 GGTHDVTM
-1191 TTGYGNQ
+1191 TTGYGTQ
-1198 FVRIWIDFN
+1198 YVRIWIDFN

-1212 TLDEL
+1212 TIDEL

-1222 EIADGGG
+1222 VIADGSPGG
-1229 SGTYTETT
+1229 SYTETT
-1237 QITIPADAPLG
+1237 QINIPADAALG

-1256 NWNAGVPDDACDETT
+1256 NWNAGVPDDACEVTT

-1283 TSLGF
+1283 TSLGLE
-1288 GENELSESQFKIY
+1288 ENQLNESQFIIY
-1301 SADNDNFTIKL
+1301 SPDNDNFTVKL
-1312 TTAYSDLITFTVY
+1312 TTEYSDLITFTVY

-1330 IVVFNNIEKTT
+1330 IVVFNNIEKTD
-1341 GASYIYDLNMS
+1341 GSSYIYDLDMS
-1352 YAASGVYLIK
+1352 YAAAGVYLVK
-1362 MGNSTVGYKTG
+1362 MGNSTIGYKTG

>member
-1 MACVN
+1 
-6 LNARY
+6 
-11 FIYLFKSIKLPDLDL
+11 
-26 NQIETMKNL
+26 MKIL
-35 YQKIIAI
+35 LQKIIVMI
-42 MVAFTFCF
+42 MVFSFCL
-50 NVNAQSKLNPNPT
+50 NVGAQSKYNPNPT
-63 TKDTYKVTKII
+63 TKDTHKVTKII

-91 TFIPSDPNEFKK
+91 TFIPADPNEFKK

-143 ILTFQSTSS
+143 ILTFQSTTS

-221 SSALNFAISV
+221 SSALNFAVSV

-310 SAQVFDIV
+310 SAQVLDIV

-323 AAGNATLVYMQDDG
+323 AAGNATLVYMQDDS
-337 WGGITTDHL
+337 WSGITTDHL

-362 ISSPIQLNTTAFNS
+362 ISSPSQLNTTAFNS

-439 RQDGDGQP
+439 RQNGDGQP
-447 WTIFQEGTY
+447 WYIHQEGTY

-545 EYFSPGRGHRVGVFQ
+545 EYFSPARGHRVGVFQ

-598 DISNFDVSFQVNS
+598 DISNFEVSFQVDG
-611 GAVVTETYTGTV
+611 GAVVTETFSGTI
-623 GTGETVQHTFSTTV
+623 GTGETAQHTFSTPV
-637 DMSTVGETY
+637 DMSTVGTTY
-646 VVLAYTTLADDE
+646 MVLAYTTLADDE

-680 AITSPSSGE
+680 AIISPSSGE
-689 LLSNAESVTVTI
+689 LLSNAESITVTI

-715 YELNGETVTETV
+715 FELDGETVTETV
-727 AGPLEGNSSMDYT
+727 PGPIEGNSSMDYT

-761 DNDSDTSNDST
+761 DNDSDTSNDSF
-772 STDVT
+772 STEVT

-783 SMDCSFA
+783 SMDCSYA
-790 DGFQLFQFGD
+790 DGFQLFQLGD

-825 YDITMTTGYGNQYI
+825 YDVTMTTGYGNQFV

-852 LDELILDNYVMGPGL
+852 LDELILDNYEIADGAA
-867 GAGSI
+867 AGSY
-872 TETTQVTIPVDAT
+872 TETTQVTIPADAT
-885 LGQHLMRTKTNWNA
+885 LGQHLMRAKTNWQA
-899 GVPDDACAT
+899 GVPDDACEL

-926 YDVGVTNITNP
+926 FDIGVTNITNP
-937 ITGSL
+937 VTGTL
-942 SNAETVTIEIFN
+942 SNSETITIEIFN
-954 YGENDVSNFEVS
+954 YGENEVSNFEVS
-966 YTVNGGG
+966 YSVNGGA
-973 EVVETFTETL
+973 EVVETYSETL
-983 ASGTTAEYSF
+983 GSGETGEYSF
-993 AGTADMSTVE
+993 ATTADMSTVE

-1017 EDAENDSYEVEI
+1017 EDAENDSYEIEI
-1029 QHLIA
+1029 QYLI
-1034 DDIGVTSI
+1034 DYDLGISGITSP
-1042 VSPSSGTLLSNTEQV
+1042 VSGTLLSNSEQV
-1057 TVVISNFGGA
+1057 IV
-1067 TQSDFE
+1067 
-1073 VTFVLNDGESV
+1073 SV
-1084 TEVVAGPL
+1084 TNYGGVTASEFDITFELNGEIVTETVPGPL
-1092 EGNSTMEYTFT
+1092 QGNSSMSYTFN
-1103 QTVDLSIPGTF
+1103 QTVDLSIPGSYVI
-1114 TLTVSTS
+1114 TVYTS
-1121 LPGDDV
+1121 LAGDDV
-1127 PSNDSSSTEIV
+1127 PSNDSASVQVV
-1138 NSNCAPSMDCSVGDG
+1138 NSNCAPSMNCAVGDG
-1153 LQLFQLLDIDNP
+1153 LTLFQLLDIDNS

-1183 GGTHDVTF
+1183 GGTHDVTM

-1198 FVRIWIDFN
+1198 YVRIWIDFN
-1207 DDYAY
+1207 DDYSY
-1212 TLDEL
+1212 TMDEL

-1222 EIADGGG
+1222 ILGQGFG

-1237 QITIPADAPLG
+1237 QIVLPADAALG
-1248 EHSMRVKT
+1248 EHTMRVKT
-1256 NWNAGVPDDACDETT
+1256 NWNAGVPDDPCDETT

-1283 TSLGF
+1283 TSLSIGDLEF
-1288 GENELSESQFKIY
+1288 NGSNMIVY
-1301 SADNDNFTIKL
+1301 STDNANFTVKL
-1312 TTAYSDLITFTVY
+1312 TTEYSDLITFSVY

-1330 IVVFNNIEKTT
+1330 IIVFNNIEK
-1341 GASYIYDLNMS
+1341 SNNSSFIYNLDMS

-1362 MGNSTVGYKTG
+1362 MGNSTVGFKTT
-1373 RIIVK
+1373 RILVK